1 MTIIE
6 ALILGVPVF
15 STNIPGPREFLE
27 KGYGTLVEDSEN
39 GIAEGFKAYHN
50 GTLKASVEFD
60 AEEFNRNALNEYYSL
75 FNDR

>member
-1 MTIIE
+1 M
-6 ALILGVPVF
+6 
-15 STNIPGPREFLE
+15 
-27 KGYGTLVEDSEN
+27 EDSEN

-75 FNDR
+75 FND